1 MIGGI
6 SAREQQHSDETSVL
20 SHHIVSMPISRD
32 LHCLLKKQTHS
43 YNGTSFMVHSIFLF
57 CGSHLSPPQHMILVG
72 LSQKAPVLWADQSQY
87 STLLDTAVEGWAA
100 M

>member
-1 MIGGI
+1 
-6 SAREQQHSDETSVL
+6 
-20 SHHIVSMPISRD
+20 
-32 LHCLLKKQTHS
+32 
-43 YNGTSFMVHSIFLF
+43 MVHSIFLH

-87 STLLDTAVEGWAA
+87 STRLGTAVEGWAA